1 MGTTGAKVTEK
12 ALGIFNKAYDAVKSG
27 KYVRTAKNTNLSR
40 GVKDVKKFNNLSGKQ
55 KFISIA
61 VGGGIAGSVVYD
73 AENIGTF
80 GDLAV
85 DLGFESGEITALD
98 RKKKIT

>member
-1 MGTTGAKVTEK
+1 MVAGDLWVLTGVKVADK
-12 ALGIFNKAYDAVKSG
+12 AQKIFNKAYDAVKNG

-40 GVKDVKKFNNLSGKQ
+40 GLKDVKKFNELSRKQ

-61 VGGGIAGSVVYD
+61 VGGGVAGAVVYD

-80 GDLAV
+80 GDLSC
-85 DLGFESGEITALD
+85 GF
-98 RKKKIT
+98 RF